1 MARMTETPSTLE
13 PEALDVPVPEPDLEV
28 VEDGLDLRRTR
39 RPLGFL
45 LTMDSVRTAGRIVS
59 LIVTDALAIYLAIF
73 GALEFKSLLLGG
85 ASVSQN
91 LDQAYSYATFAV
103 LLTVLLFAQ
112 AGLYADRGSR
122 PGLRAIVSSLF
133 AVVVVAFI
141 YAKLSGQ
148 DFRSYYIFW
157 ATLLFSVVLVGSS
170 RWAYDRVTGKL
181 LKAAG
186 YRRRA
191 LLVGT
196 GQHAADVAAALA
208 APGRSSMEVVGIVEP
223 EFLTMRLDD
232 SEIDELI
239 IAEPDYSEERV
250 LAIVDE
256 CHERGVRVRVAPS
269 TMEILVHRAE
279 FVAGQAVPLFEL
291 KAPVFDGFDYAV
303 KRAFDI
309 VGAFLGLVL
318 LSPLMLLVAALVK
331 FTSRGPV
338 FYQSMRPGIGGIPFA
353 CLKFRTMYQGAD
365 RVQHELEAVNEAD
378 GALFKIRHDPR
389 VTPVGRVLRRFSL
402 DELPQLWNV
411 LRGEMSIVGPRPL
424 PQRDYDQLED
434 WHRKRYLVLPG
445 MTGLWQV
452 SGRSNLD
459 FDDLV
464 RLDFVYIERWS
475 LSLDLSIILQT
486 FPAVIRRRGAF

>member
-1 MARMTETPSTLE
+1 MARMTETPSSVE
-13 PEALDVPVPEPDLEV
+13 PEVLDVPVPEPDLEV

-45 LTMDSVRTAGRIVS
+45 LTMDSVRTVGRIVS

-73 GALEFKSLLLGG
+73 GALEIKSLLRGG
-85 ASVSQN
+85 ATVTQN

-141 YAKLSGQ
+141 YAQLTGQ
-148 DFRSYYIFW
+148 EFSSYYIFW
-157 ATLLFSVVLVGSS
+157 ATFLFAVVLVGSA
-170 RWAYDRVTGKL
+170 RWAYDRVTGRL

-191 LLVGT
+191 LLVGA
-196 GQHAADVAAALA
+196 GQHASDVAAALA

-223 EFLTMRLDD
+223 EFLAMRLDD

-309 VGAFLGLVL
+309 IGAFLGMVL
-318 LSPLMLLVAALVK
+318 LSPLMLLIASLVK

-338 FYQSMRPGIGGIPFA
+338 FYQSIRPGIGGIPFA

-475 LSLDLSIILQT
+475 LSLDLSIIFQT

>member
-1 MARMTETPSTLE
+1 MTETPSTVE
-13 PEALDVPVPEPDLEV
+13 PDSLDIPVPEPELEV

-45 LTMDSVRTAGRIVS
+45 LTMDSVRTVGRIVS

-73 GALEFKSLLLGG
+73 GALEFKSLVRGG
-85 ASVSQN
+85 ATVSQN
-91 LDQAYSYATFAV
+91 LDQAYTYATFAV
-103 LLTVLLFAQ
+103 LLTVLLFAR

-122 PGLRAIVSSLF
+122 PGLRAVVSSLF

-148 DFRSYYIFW
+148 DFSSYYIFW
-157 ATLLFSVVLVGSS
+157 ATFIFSVVFVGSA
-170 RWAYDRVTGKL
+170 RWLYDRATGEL

-191 LLVGT
+191 LLVGS
-196 GQHAADVAAALA
+196 GQHAADVAAALSS
-208 APGRSSMEVVGIVEP
+208 PGRSAMEVIGIVEP
-223 EFLTMRLDD
+223 EFLAMRLDD
-232 SEIDELI
+232 SELDELI

-309 VGAFLGLVL
+309 AGSFVGLVI
-318 LSPLMLLVAALVK
+318 LSPLMLLIAALVK

-338 FYQSMRPGIGGIPFA
+338 FYQSMRPGIGGIPFP

-365 RVQHELEAVNEAD
+365 LVQHELEAANEAD
-378 GALFKIRHDPR
+378 GALFKIRRDPR

-424 PQRDYDQLED
+424 PQRDYDRLED